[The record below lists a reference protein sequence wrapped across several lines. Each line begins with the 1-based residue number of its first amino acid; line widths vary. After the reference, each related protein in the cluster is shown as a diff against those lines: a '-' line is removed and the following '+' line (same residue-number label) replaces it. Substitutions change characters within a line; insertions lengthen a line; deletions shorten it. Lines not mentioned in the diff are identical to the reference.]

1 MTHNFMRYADRRLA
15 LMAAA
20 AVASAALLGSAMAQT
35 VDYPNRPIEFIV
47 PSSAGGG
54 TDVMTRH
61 YAEAARR
68 YLPQPVVVTNKPGV
82 SGGIGMGEVQRA
94 TPDGYKVS
102 VLISELAII
111 PHMGMIKFT
120 HADFIP
126 IARLNGDPGTITVRA
141 EAPWKTVEEFLDHAK
156 KNSGIVTMGNA
167 GAGSIWHLAA
177 AAVEDRTGVKF
188 VHVPFQGAAP
198 ATQALMGGHV
208 DAIAVSPAEVSSF
221 VASGKLRTLA
231 IMSEQRLT
239 GLYANVP
246 TFKERGIDLAIG
258 TWRGLGVPLGT
269 PPAVVNVLRDATRKI
284 ADDPAY
290 KENMAKSNLLLS
302 YQEGEAFKGFMASQ
316 SEYFKRLL
324 ATLPVQK

>member
-1 MTHNFMRYADRRLA
+1 MKRPLIRAAFGAVLSCWLA
-15 LMAAA
+15 L
-20 AVASAALLGSAMAQT
+20 ASAQSGP
-35 VDYPNRPIEFIV
+35 YPNHPVEFIV

-54 TDVMTRH
+54 TDVMTRNF
-61 YAEAARR
+61 AEAARK
-68 YLPQPVVVTNKPGV
+68 YMAQPIIVTNKPGV
-82 SGGIGMGEVQRA
+82 SGGLGMGEVQRA

-120 HADFIP
+120 SADFIP

-141 EAPWKTVEEFLDHAK
+141 DAPWKTVEEFLAHAK
-156 KNSGIVTMGNA
+156 GKPGEVTMGNA

-177 AAVEDRTGVKF
+177 AAVEEKTGVKF
-188 VHVPFQGAAP
+188 NHVPFQGAAP

-221 VASGKLRTLA
+221 VAAGKLKTLA
-231 IMSEQRLT
+231 IMSDQRLV
-239 GLYANVP
+239 GLYAGVP
-246 TFKERGIDLAIG
+246 TFKERGIDLSVG

-269 PPAVVNVLRDATRKI
+269 PPEVVNFLRDVTRKV
-284 ADDPAY
+284 ADDAGY
-290 KENMAKSNLLLS
+290 KEAMAKSNLLLW
-302 YQEGEAFKGFMASQ
+302 YQEGEQFKPFMAAQ
-316 SEYFKRLL
+316 SDYFKKIL